1 VQIARQ
7 AGPYTPGS
15 EVHRVSVPTDNV
27 RSPGDAPTVEA
38 PAGDADE
45 PVATG
50 PGRWWTAVSYSVT
63 RFLAVAAALQ
73 VTVWAS
79 VHFLDR
85 NPSYPGRPLAF
96 SGDFLVDGWMRWDGG
111 WYVAISHAGYTYR
124 PGEMSSVAYFPAY
137 PLTMRVL
144 QPLVRDDVYV
154 LPGIV
159 LTILCGLGAAVLL
172 YRWFGRVTR
181 MAPSAA
187 AWPSGRRRA
196 IARTA
201 TLLLLVYPYAWY
213 LYGAVYADALFLL
226 CAVAAFVLIEHDRPV
241 LAGIV
246 ALVATAARPVGIGLV
261 IGLVAVLAE
270 RRELVAVP
278 FLDDVR
284 TAGWRPAWATGREG
298 GRSRFGA
305 LAAAITSV
313 RLHPG
318 RLRGRDAGI
327 LLSLGGLLAWMW
339 FLRNAF
345 GDPMLFAKV
354 QGAPGWDQEPGPH
367 TWFKVPW
374 FEKLAHLATY
384 VHHPHA
390 HWDDLIYTLGITVQ
404 AILVIGALLLVPL
417 VVRRVGWGYAVYVV
431 GVVGVPLLGSKDW
444 QGTGRYLLAAFPVFL
459 VVGWWLTE
467 RATGRLRIAV
477 VATSFVTLVVLASS
491 FARGFYLA

>member
-1 VQIARQ
+1 
-7 AGPYTPGS
+7 
-15 EVHRVSVPTDNV
+15 VSVPTDNV
-27 RSPGDAPTVEA
+27 RSPGDAAPVEA
-38 PAGDADE
+38 AGAVGDE
-45 PVATG
+45 PHPGATG
-50 PGRWWTAVSYSVT
+50 AGRWWAAVSYPVT
-63 RFLAVAAALQ
+63 RFLAVAGVLQ

-79 VHFLDR
+79 VHFLAR
-85 NPSYPGRPLAF
+85 NPSYPAGPLAF
-96 SGDFLVDGWMRWDGG
+96 TGDFVVDGWMRWDGG
-111 WYVAISHAGYTYR
+111 WYVGIAHGGYTYR

-137 PLTMRVL
+137 PLAMRGL
-144 QPLVRDDVYV
+144 QPLVRDEIYV

-172 YRWFGRVTR
+172 YRWFRRLTRV
-181 MAPSAA
+181 SASGA
-187 AWPSGRRRA
+187 ALPPARRRT

-213 LYGAVYADALFLL
+213 LYGAIYADALFLL
-226 CAVAAFVLIEHDRPV
+226 CAVAAFVLVEHDRPV

-246 ALVATAARPVGIGLV
+246 AIVATAARPVGIGLV
-261 IGLVAVLAE
+261 IGLVAVVVE
-270 RRELVAVP
+270 RREILVVP
-278 FLDDVR
+278 FLDEVR
-284 TAGWRPAWATGREG
+284 TTGWRTAWSTRRGD

-305 LAAAITSV
+305 VAGAVTSV
-313 RLHPG
+313 RLRPG
-318 RLRGRDAGI
+318 RLRVRDAGI
-327 LLSLGGLLAWMW
+327 LLSLGGLVAWMW
-339 FLRNAF
+339 FLRTAF

-374 FEKLAHLATY
+374 FEKLSHLATY

-404 AILVIGALLLVPL
+404 AVLVIGALLLVPL
-417 VVRRVGWGYAVYVV
+417 VVRRVGWGYAAYVV

-459 VVGWWLTE
+459 VVGWWLAE
-467 RATGRLRIAV
+467 RATGRLRMAV
-477 VATSFVTLVVLASS
+477 LAASFVALVVLTSS